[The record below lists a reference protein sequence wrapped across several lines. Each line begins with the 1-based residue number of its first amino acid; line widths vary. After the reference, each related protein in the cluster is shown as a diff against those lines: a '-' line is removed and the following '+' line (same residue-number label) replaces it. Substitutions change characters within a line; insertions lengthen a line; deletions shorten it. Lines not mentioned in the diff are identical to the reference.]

1 MNERALLCAG
11 IPDIADTSH
20 ASQRAV
26 EFFHCYY
33 TAKSRHD
40 AEGWLQY
47 FHPSRLAYHDAT
59 LGLGFDSRSAIE
71 ERVNPLGSTSPVWT
85 NPGRRLRPD
94 DRFGR
99 NDVHHIS
106 IV

>member
-71 ERVNPLGSTSPVWT
+71 ERVNPLVSTSPCGQIPADGSALMIGSGAMMFT
-85 NPGRRLRPD
+85 TYR
-94 DRFGR
+94 
-99 NDVHHIS
+99 
-106 IV
+106 